1 MTFPRP
7 QQQQSPLSLFLLF
20 SLAVHVLGLGVF
32 TVISPKFIE
41 EKRTQISIQIGGM
54 KASPAPAPSK
64 VKNIPIQTPKP
75 ATPKVATPTPVPVQ
89 QPKSITPKVA
99 TPTPVPVQQPKSIT
113 PKVVTT
119 PPQPRPVAPKVVT
132 PPVQQ
137 AKPIT
142 PKVVTPPVQ
151 QAKPVTPKV
160 VTPNPVQQAKP
171 VTPKV
176 VTPPVQQVKPV
187 APKVPVVDK
196 TQEMSDKLDD
206 VLNKKTQ
213 KKSTADAL
221 ADANWS
227 GTPRNTI
234 SFPNLTA
241 SIPQQYK
248 SRGYGFSITAKIT
261 FSPQGWVSGVELLR
275 ASGDPRIDG
284 IFRTEL
290 RKIRIEPSK
299 KTSYDTITKTFTISV
314 K

>member
-1 MTFPRP
+1 MTLPRP

-20 SLAVHVLGLGVF
+20 SLAAHVLGLGIF

-54 KASPAPAPSK
+54 RANPATPT
-64 VKNIPIQTPKP
+64 PIQTPKP
-75 ATPKVATPTPVPVQ
+75 ATPKVVTPAPIQTPKPVAPKVVQIPPVPVQ
-89 QPKSITPKVA
+89 QPKA
-99 TPTPVPVQQPKSIT
+99 IT

-137 AKPIT
+137 AKPVA

-151 QAKPVTPKV
+151 QPKPIAPKVVTPPVQQPKPVTPKV
-160 VTPNPVQQAKP
+160 VTP
-171 VTPKV
+171 
-176 VTPPVQQVKPV
+176 VQQVTPV

-213 KKSTADAL
+213 KKSTVDAL

-227 GTPRNTI
+227 GTPRKTL

-241 SIPQQYK
+241 KIPQQYK

-299 KTSYDTITKTFTISV
+299 KTTYDTITKTFTISV